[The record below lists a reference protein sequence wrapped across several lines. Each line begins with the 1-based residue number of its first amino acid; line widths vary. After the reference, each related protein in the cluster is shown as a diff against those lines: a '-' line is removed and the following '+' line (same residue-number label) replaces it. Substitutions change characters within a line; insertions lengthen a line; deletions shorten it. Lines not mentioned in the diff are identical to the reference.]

1 MFSNKDIAAYYDTT
15 QNHYEK
21 WWNLKQTQALHYG
34 IWDNNTKNFTEALL
48 NTNKVLIE
56 TAQINESDYV
66 LDAGC
71 GIGGSSVYIAKNTG
85 ARVKGISLSKKQVL
99 QASNFAKGNEL
110 TKLISFETMDFIKT
124 SFADETFDVIWACE
138 SVCHANN
145 KHEFLKEAFRILK
158 KGGRIILA
166 DFFLTNQNQIDD
178 EQWIKKWCNTWS
190 VPGLVSSNYFIKN
203 SKDVG
208 FISTEEFDYTNQI
221 RKTAKRMYIASILGT
236 IPSETYNLFHPKVS
250 HFAKSH
256 YKCGYYQYK
265 ALKAK
270 LWKYKV
276 IVATK

>member
-48 NTNKVLIE
+48 NTNKILIE
-56 TAQINESDYV
+56 TAQINAADYV

-71 GIGGSSVYIAKNTG
+71 GIGGSSIYIAKNTG
-85 ARVKGISLSKKQVL
+85 ARVKGISLSEKQVK
-99 QASNFAKGNEL
+99 QANRSAIEQ
-110 TKLISFETMDFIKT
+110 KLDNLASFKVMDFTKT
-124 SFADETFDVIWACE
+124 SFPDASFDVIWACE

-145 KHEFLKEAFRILK
+145 KYDFLKEAFRILK
-158 KGGRIILA
+158 KGGRLVMA
-166 DFFLTNQNQIDD
+166 DFFLTKQNQNDKKQR
-178 EQWIKKWCNTWS
+178 IKKWCNTWS
-190 VPGLVSSNYFIKN
+190 VPNLISSELFINHASDIGFSSNQ
-203 SKDVG
+203 
-208 FISTEEFDYTNQI
+208 EFDYTKQI
-221 RKTAKRMYIASILGT
+221 KKSSKRMYFASLIGAL
-236 IPSETYNLFHPKVS
+236 PSETYNFFHPKVS
-250 HFAKSH
+250 KFAKTH

-276 IVATK
+276 IIATK